1 MRQIF
6 ILRKMIQ
13 QPLKRSDFSHI
24 DDLWK
29 SGLKPAIQKNFIQFG
44 FLALLLCEQKIAFLT
59 GLFNLC

>member
-13 QPLKRSDFSHI
+13 QPLKQSDFSHT

-29 SGLKPAIQKNFIQFG
+29 TSIKQVILEGFIQFG
-44 FLALLLCEQKIAFLT
+44 FLALLLCGQKIAFLYRST
-59 GLFNLC
+59 